1 MATGGRAQDKRP
13 SAAGVQPS
21 ELVGV
26 WEIEPYYLATRRECG
41 RVKYTG
47 TLNIRRCPWPDH
59 CIGKHRFR
67 WDMSEARGRCDY
79 TSARSGIVDIDVYIK
94 GRQITIKYSRTGRAR
109 YVDDQL
115 TLTGDAMVG
124 RSAVGHR
131 IVYRRRR

>member
-1 MATGGRAQDKRP
+1 M
-13 SAAGVQPS
+13 
-21 ELVGV
+21 
-26 WEIEPYYLATRRECG
+26 

-47 TLNIRRCPWPDH
+47 TLTIRRCPWPDQ

-79 TSARSGIVDIDVYIK
+79 TSARSGVVDIDVYIK

-109 YVDDQL
+109 YVDDRL
-115 TLTGDAMVG
+115 TLTGDAMIG